1 MKKYEHVD
9 VIKALEAVMKSQIR
23 CNYQSDFEIDK
34 EVSAGGSQSTSPRRI
49 NGWFWM
55 SRPSGITA
63 SRSRTSS

>member
-1 MKKYEHVD
+1 
-9 VIKALEAVMKSQIR
+9 VMKSQIR